1 MTDEENFNI
10 EKIRDVE
17 DLPVRTELDEAH
29 TSDDPPIDLTPP
41 PPDIEPQTDI
51 EPEPEQEN

>member
-1 MTDEENFNI
+1 MTDEENLKI
-10 EKIRDVE
+10 EKIKDVE
-17 DLPVRTELDEAH
+17 DLPVRTELDEAP

-51 EPEPEQEN
+51 EPEQEQEN

>member
-1 MTDEENFNI
+1 MTDEKDFNI

-17 DLPVRTELDEAH
+17 DLPVRTELDEAP

-41 PPDIEPQTDI
+41 PEPQTDI
-51 EPEPEQEN
+51 EPEQEQEK